1 MLSSP
6 QIPLHPFFCC
16 RFSLRTIVISIS
28 TLKSHSAYFQL
39 MPEFFNRRQ
48 ICSIL
53 SPTETQSSQQLPM
66 FPKSNSKPLSWCQR
80 LPNSGFHLLSLHIM
94 FSGHQG
100 RFILGWRHRALGSI
114 YALSPFIDQLWVPL
128 PFVSIRFLLIL
139 LDSAWLT
146 HPPQDFLDLLP
157 ISTYICLNASFI
169 CLAYISLVVC
179 LGDVSQDCF
188 GIIFPFPGQF
198 VELGTLN
205 PRAVGSAG

>member
-1 MLSSP
+1 M
-6 QIPLHPFFCC
+6 
-16 RFSLRTIVISIS
+16 ISIS

-39 MPEFFNRRQ
+39 MPEFFSRRQ

-66 FPKSNSKPLSWCQR
+66 IPESNSKPLSWCQR

-94 FSGHQG
+94 LLVLWPLRTLRTWLKTPCPWKSF
-100 RFILGWRHRALGSI
+100 
-114 YALSPFIDQLWVPL
+114 ALSPFVDQLWVPL
-128 PFVSIRFLLIL
+128 SSFCFCPVPADPIRLCMIDTYPTRLF
-139 LDSAWLT
+139 W
-146 HPPQDFLDLLP
+146 P
-157 ISTYICLNASFI
+157 ITYFHIHLSECRFHQAHI

-179 LGDVSQDCF
+179 LGNVDQDCF